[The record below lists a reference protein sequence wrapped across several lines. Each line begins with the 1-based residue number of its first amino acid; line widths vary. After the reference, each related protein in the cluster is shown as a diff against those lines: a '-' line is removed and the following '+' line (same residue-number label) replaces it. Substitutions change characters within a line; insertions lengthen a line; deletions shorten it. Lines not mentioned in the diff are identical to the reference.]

1 MTTTIEVGAKEQL
14 TTSLYERLREFE
26 RAQNAVKNRI
36 QDIRNGKLTNNRM
49 PTTKPVEHRN
59 IARTSMQDFLD
70 LLSDDEKAALTIMR
84 GKSDWRGN
92 YDDIMSPKNDPA
104 V

>member
-14 TTSLYERLREFE
+14 TTSPYERLREFE

-59 IARTSMQDFLD
+59 IPRTSMQDFLD
-70 LLSDDEKAALTIMR
+70 LLSNDEKAALTIMW

>member
-1 MTTTIEVGAKEQL
+1 MTTIEVSTKEQL
-14 TTSLYERLREFE
+14 TTSLYEHLREFE
-26 RAQNAVKNRI
+26 HAQNAVKNRI
-36 QDIRNGKLTNNRM
+36 QDIRNGKLTNNRI
-49 PTTKPVEHRN
+49 PTKKLVEHRN

-70 LLSDDEKAALTIMR
+70 HLSDDENAVLTIMW
-84 GKSDWRGN
+84 GKSDWRRK